1 MATKND
7 GRTAGA
13 FFGAGSAKP
22 LVNEHETA
30 ARLGL
35 TVATLRRW
43 RWAGRG
49 LGWCKIGAAVR
60 YDPDVIEAFIEAG
73 RVPTES
79 PEL

>member
-49 LGWCKIGAAVR
+49 LGWCKIGSAVR

-73 RVPTES
+73 RVPTEI
-79 PEL
+79 P

>member
-1 MATKND
+1 MANKIA

-13 FFGAGSAKP
+13 FSGAASAKP
-22 LVNEHETA
+22 LINETETA

-49 LGWCKIGAAVR
+49 LGWCKIGSAVR

-73 RVPTES
+73 RVPTEI
-79 PEL
+79 P